1 MIEVT
6 KQIIGVKISKKNISV
21 PVSLMKAGNTQKA
34 KVIVP
39 VFPFRWG
46 APLLF
51 QKFAQPFLRGQF
63 PRQLTVR

>member
-39 VFPFRWG
+39 VFPFR
-46 APLLF
+46 
-51 QKFAQPFLRGQF
+51 
-63 PRQLTVR
+63 